1 MKLTRLA
8 LFIKF
13 FTQKKNIT
21 KLNKI
26 INAGLF
32 LTIFAFISA
41 CISFYYETKLNQ
53 LEYENNQYYID
64 IKSYNNLIRQA
75 AVFTSRIVSNEIVER
90 ESTDLY
96 EYIYSR
102 NLGENLLTNCD
113 LYVPYIFYNYNSFEN
128 EGNKE
133 LISNKEEYLEYF
145 KTIYNIDKNDP
156 IYKNVAEGLDSIEKI
171 KKITDKYS
179 VFYNDIFNYKSKL
192 LITDQT
198 WNKYCDQ
205 HGFIIYNDYTEIRQN
220 TVKIQKLYE
229 ELILAFKVLTRYDEQ
244 QISKIDQE
252 IKKNNSYKFKSI
264 ILAFVLQIIVFL
276 IIQSFEILSFRSEV
290 RNVSKSKK

>member
-1 MKLTRLA
+1 VKLTRLA

-53 LEYENNQYYID
+53 LEYENTQYYID
-64 IKSYNNLIRQA
+64 IKTYNNLIREA

-113 LYVPYIFYNYNSFEN
+113 LYVPYIFYNYNSFES

-145 KTIYNIDKNDP
+145 KTIYNVDENDP
-156 IYKNVAEGLDSIEKI
+156 IYKSVAEGLDSIEKI
-171 KKITDKYS
+171 KKITDKYLI
-179 VFYNDIFNYKSKL
+179 FYNDIFNYKSKL

-205 HGFIIYNDYTEIRQN
+205 HGFKIYKDYIEIRQN

-290 RNVSKSKK
+290 RNVNKSKK

>member
-1 MKLTRLA
+1 VKLTRLA

-53 LEYENNQYYID
+53 LEYENTQYYID
-64 IKSYNNLIRQA
+64 IKTYNNLIREA

-113 LYVPYIFYNYNSFEN
+113 LYVPYIFYNYNSFES

-145 KTIYNIDKNDP
+145 KTIYNVDENDP
-156 IYKNVAEGLDSIEKI
+156 IYKSVAEGLDSIEKI
-171 KKITDKYS
+171 KKITDKYLI
-179 VFYNDIFNYKSKL
+179 FYNDIFNYKSKL
-192 LITDQT
+192 LITD
-198 WNKYCDQ
+198 
-205 HGFIIYNDYTEIRQN
+205 
-220 TVKIQKLYE
+220 
-229 ELILAFKVLTRYDEQ
+229 
-244 QISKIDQE
+244 
-252 IKKNNSYKFKSI
+252 
-264 ILAFVLQIIVFL
+264 
-276 IIQSFEILSFRSEV
+276 
-290 RNVSKSKK
+290 